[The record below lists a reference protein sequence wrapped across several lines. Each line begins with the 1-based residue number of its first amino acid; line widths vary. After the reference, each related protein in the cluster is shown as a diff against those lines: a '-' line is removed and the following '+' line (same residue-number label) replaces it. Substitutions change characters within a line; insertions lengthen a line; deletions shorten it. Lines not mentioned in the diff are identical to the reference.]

1 MEYFGSQDL
10 HGNATSPPFSGTTH
24 TATPTP
30 SQPPRTIANEEP
42 APVGHVHQTWDAT
55 WLRAVALQFR
65 PRLVE
70 ASISSVSI
78 WTGKVTGRRIYISW
92 APLGSIT
99 APGTTST
106 AHGLWPLAARQ
117 HAAAR

>member
-10 HGNATSPPFSGTTH
+10 HGNATSPPSSGTTH

-42 APVGHVHQTWDAT
+42 APGWSRTPDLGRNLVAGRGV
-55 WLRAVALQFR
+55 AV
-65 PRLVE
+65 PSTPVE

-78 WTGKVTGRRIYISW
+78 WTGKVNGRRIYISW
-92 APLGSIT
+92 ASLGSIT